1 MPYRILDDWI
11 YHVYNRWFEKMRI
24 FDCDRDYVRF
34 LERLE
39 YLLLDHGVGE
49 KPRDL
54 GSSIP
59 GFSIQLHAFCIL
71 PNHFHLVISGDISQ
85 FPKFLGSLQN
95 SYAKYFN
102 IKHERRGQVFEGRYN
117 AKLIKDAEYLTSCMS
132 YVTYNAIKHELV
144 TDIRDWPW
152 TSYHQILNPGVK
164 ASSTPGFHLPQVIPI
179 EGVEMVDYVDIDE
192 E

>member
-1 MPYRILDDWI
+1 
-11 YHVYNRWFEKMRI
+11 MRI
-24 FDCDRDYVRF
+24 FDCERDYVRF

-39 YLLLDHGVGE
+39 YLLQPAMLNPGV
-49 KPRDL
+49 KI
-54 GSSIP
+54 SSTP
-59 GFSIQLHAFCIL
+59 GFSPTTPGSISLHAFCIL
-71 PNHFHLVISGDISQ
+71 PNHFHLIISGDISQ

-117 AKLIKDAEYLTSCMS
+117 AKLIKDPEYLTSCMS
-132 YVTYNAIKHELV
+132 YVCYNAIKHELV

-179 EGVEMVDYVDIDE
+179 ESVELVDYVDIDE